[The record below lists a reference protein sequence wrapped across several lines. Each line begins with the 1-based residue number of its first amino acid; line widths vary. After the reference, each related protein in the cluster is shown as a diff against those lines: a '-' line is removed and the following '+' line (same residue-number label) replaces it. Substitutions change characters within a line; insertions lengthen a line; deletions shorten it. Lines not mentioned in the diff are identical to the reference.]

1 MPRRLTC
8 TCLPCPVPRPPSTS
22 FPPLA
27 ARAPLQAIYAAI
39 YAAKPVMAVPLNAA
53 QEDLV
58 ARLAALGAGQR
69 LSRAE
74 LEGGAASYRVSVA
87 IERMSNVYS

>member
-1 MPRRLTC
+1 
-8 TCLPCPVPRPPSTS
+8 
-22 FPPLA
+22 
-27 ARAPLQAIYAAI
+27 
-39 YAAKPVMAVPLNAA
+39 MAVPLNAA

-69 LSRAE
+69 LSRQE

-87 IERMSNVYS
+87 IERMSNVYRCVRADVEAVGKE

>member
-1 MPRRLTC
+1 MYTNTPFVAQSL
-8 TCLPCPVPRPPSTS
+8 
-22 FPPLA
+22 
-27 ARAPLQAIYAAI
+27 YAAL
-39 YAAKPVMAVPLNAA
+39 YHGKPAMAVPLSTA

-74 LEGGAASYRVSVA
+74 LEGGAASYKISVA
-87 IERMSNVYS
+87 IERMRNVYS